1 MRATKTERKRRKEEK
16 IKEMKGKGKG
26 KGKVLNLKA
35 SHDPKPFKALID
47 PRETKFTSLENQN
60 SLKKN
65 PLP

>member
-16 IKEMKGKGKG
+16 IKEMKG

-60 SLKKN
+60 
-65 PLP
+65 

>member
-16 IKEMKGKGKG
+16 IKEMKGKGKGKG

-60 SLKKN
+60 
-65 PLP
+65 

>member
-16 IKEMKGKGKG
+16 IKEMKGKG

-47 PRETKFTSLENQN
+47 PRETKFTSLENPK
-60 SLKKN
+60 LCVYR
-65 PLP
+65 

>member
-16 IKEMKGKGKG
+16 IKEMKGKV
-26 KGKVLNLKA
+26 KVLNLKA

-60 SLKKN
+60 
-65 PLP
+65 

>member
-16 IKEMKGKGKG
+16 IKEM

-60 SLKKN
+60 
-65 PLP
+65 